1 MAIWG
6 GNDQSAQTGASFA
19 SPLSVLVT
27 DSSGNPVSGVTVTFT
42 SLNAAKSGT
51 LLATGGACVATGGT
65 TVYTCTAVTNAQG
78 IASSL
83 SFTAGATAGT
93 YHVIATSTGLPTAL
107 FSETNAGG
115 ALVFLSAPQT
125 FTTTSGP
132 IVIQSQDGNGNPVVQ
147 SSNLT
152 VTIGYAYTGG
162 VTLSTGPT
170 TEVIP
175 AGSSSVSFTVTAGA
189 TTTGGT
195 VAITGSATSNTTT
208 PTQTETVRANNGT
221 GTIVTPT
228 SPQTAA
234 SGGSVPNP
242 GYPVKITNSSTTAT
256 LYYKVIAVNGLGQ
269 TEAVSGCSTGI
280 RNTSTTID
288 ETVAV
293 PTTQASGTYMLT
305 FLVES
310 YTNAACTVAGA
321 YFQGNGTLNV
331 TAGAAANIAV
341 NGGYGQSTTAGTSF
355 SAPLTA
361 VVTDGGGNLV
371 AGVVVTFTSPT
382 GGAGGTFLA
391 AANGGTCLAT
401 GGVAVS
407 SCTAT
412 TNINGVASSLTFTAN
427 AVSGSYSV
435 SATATGVTGSAAF
448 EEENQ

>member
-1 MAIWG
+1 
-6 GNDQSAQTGASFA
+6 
-19 SPLSVLVT
+19 
-27 DSSGNPVSGVTVTFT
+27 
-42 SLNAAKSGT
+42 
-51 LLATGGACVATGGT
+51 
-65 TVYTCTAVTNAQG
+65 
-78 IASSL
+78 
-83 SFTAGATAGT
+83 
-93 YHVIATSTGLPTAL
+93 
-107 FSETNAGG
+107 
-115 ALVFLSAPQT
+115 
-125 FTTTSGP
+125 
-132 IVIQSQDGNGNPVVQ
+132 
-147 SSNLT
+147 
-152 VTIGYAYTGG
+152 
-162 VTLSTGPT
+162 
-170 TEVIP
+170 
-175 AGSSSVSFTVTAGA
+175 
-189 TTTGGT
+189 
-195 VAITGSATSNTTT
+195 
-208 PTQTETVRANNGT
+208 
-221 GTIVTPT
+221 
-228 SPQTAA
+228 
-234 SGGSVPNP
+234 
-242 GYPVKITNSSTTAT
+242 
-256 LYYKVIAVNGLGQ
+256 
-269 TEAVSGCSTGI
+269 
-280 RNTSTTID
+280 
-288 ETVAV
+288 
-293 PTTQASGTYMLT
+293 MLT